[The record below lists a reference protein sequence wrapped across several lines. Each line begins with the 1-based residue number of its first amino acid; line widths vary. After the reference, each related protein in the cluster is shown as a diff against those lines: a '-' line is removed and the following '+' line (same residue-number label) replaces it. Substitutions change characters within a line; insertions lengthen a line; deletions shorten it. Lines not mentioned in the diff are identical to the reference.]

1 MKKLIKTEVSRLAEA
16 YAKFDAEAY
25 AKFDLMSEVK
35 RERRAAIAP
44 KVQERALKA
53 LEDVEKLFWK
63 VSASISN
70 VELSW
75 SQNGKLNMTFYGVPN
90 SMLFSDTY
98 ATKYLKRELHEATRA
113 TLSFL
118 WVWPDYDTDRKYKI
132 KIELLF
138 APK

>member
-16 YAKFDAEAY
+16 YAKFD
-25 AKFDLMSEVK
+25 LMSEVE
-35 RERRAAIAP
+35 RESRAAIAP

-63 VSASISN
+63 VSASVSN

-75 SQNGKLNMTFYGVPN
+75 SPNGKIEMAFYGVPN
-90 SMLFSDTY
+90 SMLFSDKY
-98 ATKYLKRELHEATRA
+98 ATSYLKRELHEATRA
-113 TLSFL
+113 TTSVF
-118 WVWPDYDTDRKYKI
+118 WVWPDYDTDRKYKV
-132 KIELLF
+132 KIALLF